1 MIKSYLSGLIK
12 KAYGLLTGKETED
25 VFLTSS
31 GNQQFGDYTSSLPL
45 KVYKTF
51 NQSPMGVARK
61 LAEKIINLDKA
72 DKRVFKV
79 IEPIEP
85 GFINFFID
93 ETVLLKDLAEKLK
106 EKTPF
111 EIESKPLK
119 GKKIMIEFAHPNTH
133 KQFHI
138 GHLRNISLGEA
149 LVRLHESLGAT
160 VIRANYQGDVGLHV
174 AKALWGIMNSSKF
187 KNQSAKLDNESILER
202 IKFLGECYVEGN
214 KAYEEDKKEEVVA
227 INKKIYAKD
236 PEVLLLWEKTRAW
249 SLEYF
254 DRIYKRLGTHY
265 DRLFFESEVADS
277 GTRIAE
283 EALDKGILTKSEGA
297 VIFDGTLHGTDK
309 RVFLNSEGLPTYEA
323 KELGLAA
330 LEFSEFGL
338 IDRLIHVVGP
348 EQQSFFKATF
358 KVEELLDSKKYGG
371 RQFHFVYGYVRLKE
385 GKMSSRKGNVVTA
398 ISVIDQAESEIGKLI
413 KREGLVE
420 SEIGEITEKVAM
432 GAVKYSMLRSDAK
445 NDITFDLKESVA
457 LEGNSGPYLQYTYA
471 RAKSVLSKSVEAF
484 SVQGLEHRYSADH
497 LYAIRY
503 TLVAEEISLLRTLY
517 KFPEVVETAALR
529 YEPHLLCNFL
539 FDLAQKFNLFY
550 NNIPI
555 LSNDSDVLIRS
566 RRLVL
571 TKASA
576 LIIKNG
582 LYLLGIETPE
592 RM

>member
-72 DKRVFKV
+72 DKQVFKV

-576 LIIKNG
+576 VIIKNG

>member
-72 DKRVFKV
+72 GKQAFKV
-79 IEPIEP
+79 VEPIEP

-576 LIIKNG
+576 VIIKNG

>member
-576 LIIKNG
+576 VIIKNG